1 MQLSAQ
7 TLGGATSMA
16 SKAEEVAGRCLRSV
30 LAALADGDQI
40 EESEDSG
47 ELQLT
52 LLDPTRLAAGAVSTM
67 TPNTKLEIRADN
79 KPTTRKET

>member
-1 MQLSAQ
+1 MV
-7 TLGGATSMA
+7 

-40 EESEDSG
+40 EKSEDFK
-47 ELQLT
+47 ELQLA

-67 TPNTKLEIRADN
+67 TPNTKLEIRAGN
-79 KPTTRKET
+79 KPTTRRET